1 PTPSLHDALPNAI
14 GCALGTLA
22 AGNYGFHFNA
32 GQLTVNKALLT
43 VAAISTSKILGV
55 ANPTFAATYTGFKN
69 GQTLA
74 TSSVTGDSSLT
85 TVPTASSP
93 IGSYTITAAVGS
105 LVSGNY
111 TFSFVNGVLT
121 IVYGTT
127 GFLQPINDTAHT
139 QTAMSVFKAGI
150 TVPVK
155 FQLLNASGA
164 VVFASALPQWVT
176 PLQVAT
182 TSSPIDEYVYS
193 DPPTSGSTYRSDG
206 SQYIYN
212 WQTSKSDVGKV
223 FRIGA
228 RLDDGTT
235 IYVNIGLK

>member
-1 PTPSLHDALPNAI
+1 
-14 GCALGTLA
+14 LGTLA
-22 AGNYGFHFNA
+22 AGNYGFHFNG
-32 GQLTVNKALLT
+32 GQLTVNKALLP
-43 VAAISTSKILGV
+43 VAAVSTNKILGA

-74 TSSVTGDSSLT
+74 TSGVTGDPSLT
-85 TVPTASSP
+85 TVATASSP

-111 TFSFVNGVLT
+111 TFSFINGVLT
-121 IVYGTT
+121 ILYGTT

-139 QTAMSVFKAGI
+139 QTAMSVFKAGS